1 MSYTIIVTRQFK
13 KDYKKIKH
21 QKALITVLDTT
32 ITRLQRSESLD
43 AGFNVHRLEGNYKD
57 CLECHVKTDWL
68 LIWQVDENENTL
80 TLIRTGS
87 HSDLF

>member
-21 QKALITVLDTT
+21 QKALMTLLDAT

-43 AGFNVHRLEGNYKD
+43 VGFNVHRLEGNCKVGDYEV
-57 CLECHVKTDWL
+57 LSSM
-68 LIWQVDENENTL
+68 N
-80 TLIRTGS
+80 S
-87 HSDLF
+87 